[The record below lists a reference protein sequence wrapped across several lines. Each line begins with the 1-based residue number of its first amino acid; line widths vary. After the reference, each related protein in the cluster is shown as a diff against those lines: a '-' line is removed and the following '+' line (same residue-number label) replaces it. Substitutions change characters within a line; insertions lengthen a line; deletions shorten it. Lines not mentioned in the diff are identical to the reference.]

1 METEWMKDESLKDIP
16 SQKLN
21 FLQTLLF
28 ESSSLKKEQMMPF
41 LLNIAKLSRE
51 QSISFNDAEIEAI
64 TAVLRRHAT
73 ADEIKK
79 MEKILA
85 LKKKKS

>member
-16 SQKLN
+16 SQKLD

-51 QSISFNDAEIEAI
+51 QSISFSDAEIEAI
-64 TAVLRRHAT
+64 TAVLRKHAT

>member
-16 SQKLN
+16 SQKLD

-51 QSISFNDAEIEAI
+51 QSISFSDAEIEAI

>member
-1 METEWMKDESLKDIP
+1 METDWMKDESLKDIP
-16 SQKLN
+16 SQKLD

-51 QSISFNDAEIEAI
+51 QSISFSDAEIEAI